1 MGPTVRT
8 TVNCPGATATSKGV
22 QVSPPHRMD
31 LKLLVRHSVT
41 LGSPETGEHKCQHC
55 GIRLLL
61 PRIQERIKQVFCRK
75 SGTEVPR
82 EAEMNT
88 EEEQPT

>member
-1 MGPTVRT
+1 M
-8 TVNCPGATATSKGV
+8 NNSELSWCDNYLKGRPS
-22 QVSPPHRMD
+22 VSPPPYGFEIAGQAQCVC
-31 LKLLVRHSVT
+31 VRHSVT

-75 SGTEVPR
+75 NGTEVPQ

-88 EEEQPT
+88 